1 MPAWVGRVKN
11 AVWKFIRSPATF
23 LEWTKEYARDLPS
36 TNWMYVL
43 FGGLAV
49 LSGVVYLAVQVAFVF
64 VIKPETQI
72 EYQHVFEPVAWGL
85 WLGFI
90 AGGLGFSVRQFRH
103 KRETYMGDDGKGESI
118 RHAEARNGGT
128 K

>member
-1 MPAWVGRVKN
+1 MPAWVGKIKN
-11 AVWKFIRSPATF
+11 ALWKFIRSPATF

-49 LSGVVYLAVQVAFVF
+49 ISVVTYLAVQVAFVF
-64 VIKPETQI
+64 VIEPGEKIQFE
-72 EYQHVFEPVAWGL
+72 HVFEPISWGL
-85 WLGFI
+85 TLGFI

-103 KRETYMGDDGKGESI
+103 KRETFMGADGSGESI
-118 RHAEARNGGT
+118 RHAEARNGGD